1 MQVTKLSEH
10 LGAEVTGIDLRQP
23 LDAATRRLLNQ
34 AVVEHIALVIR
45 DQELTPNQFLT
56 ATQLFGEAMDQ
67 NYAEHGVP
75 GVPFVNYVSNQFTD
89 KAGNPLKS
97 AAKWHTDSTNFECP
111 PKYTALYALELPDS
125 GGGTAFCN
133 MRAGYAALP
142 EEIRR
147 HIDGFKTVNVRLG
160 SAVKEKYNAL
170 AIEAQK
176 AGNVVPVVH
185 PLVRTN
191 PENGQKSIYF
201 NPNKTE
207 NIVGMSPEESQELLD
222 DLLQR
227 AMKPE
232 YLYTHQWRKGDLLIW
247 DNRAAMHKANYD
259 YDMNQHRL
267 LYRVCIKGERPV

>member
-1 MQVTKLSEH
+1 MQVAKLSEN
-10 LGAEVTGIDLRQP
+10 LGAEVTGIDLRRP
-23 LDAATRRLLNQ
+23 LDAETHRLLNR
-34 AVVEHIALVIR
+34 AVVDHIVLAIR
-45 DQELTPNQFLT
+45 DQELTAGQFL
-56 ATQLFGEAMDQ
+56 AAARIFGDAMDQ

-75 GVPFVNYVSNQFTD
+75 GVAFVNYVSNQFTD
-89 KAGNPLKS
+89 KAGNRLKS

-125 GGGTAFCN
+125 GGGTAFCD

-147 HIDGFKTVNVRLG
+147 RIDGMQTVNVRLG
-160 SAVKEKYNAL
+160 SAVKDKYNTL

-176 AGNVVPVVH
+176 AAKAVPVWH

-191 PENGQKSIYF
+191 PDSGRKSIYF

-207 NIVGMSPEESQELLD
+207 NIVGMSPTESQELLD
-222 DLLQR
+222 DLLR
-227 AMKPE
+227 RTLKPE
-232 YLYTHQWRKGDLLIW
+232 FLYTHPWRKGDLLIW

-259 YDMNQHRL
+259 YDMNQRRL
-267 LYRVCIKGERPV
+267 LYRVCIKGERPF